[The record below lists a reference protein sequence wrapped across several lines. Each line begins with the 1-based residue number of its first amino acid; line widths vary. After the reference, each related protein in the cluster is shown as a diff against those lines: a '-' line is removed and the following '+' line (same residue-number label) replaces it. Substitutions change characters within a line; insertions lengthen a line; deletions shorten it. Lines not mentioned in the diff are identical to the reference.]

1 MHLLCLITLLLLS
14 CAPASLF
21 AAPGDA
27 AKEFTLDNG
36 LKVLFVEDHKGPLA
50 TFQIWYRVG
59 SRDEPS
65 GKSGMS
71 HLLEHMMFKG
81 TLKHSS
87 KEFTGI
93 IQRNGGTDNAHTTK
107 DYTMYHQS
115 LPSDKIGLSVVLEA
129 DRMKNLLLD
138 PREVE
143 SEQKVVM
150 EERRMRYEDDPQN
163 ALYELVVATALKAHP
178 YRRPVIGW
186 MSDIASIEHTDL
198 RRHYVTYYSPENAFI
213 VVAGDV
219 NPEALLPNIRES
231 FGAVSPSISQIR
243 RTVSVE
249 PEQRGEKRVRLKKE
263 AELPFVIIAYPVP
276 SFPQEDSFALEVLST
291 LLSDGKSSRL
301 YRTLVYDQRIALN
314 AFADY
319 SGLSRDPF
327 LFVLGG
333 TAAPGKGAEDLEK
346 GILAEIQKVL
356 KSPPTEREI
365 QKAKNQIEAAFVF
378 AQDSTYSRALYTG
391 LFEMLG
397 NWRLM
402 ETYLD
407 GVRKVT
413 GEDLVRVAEKYF
425 SDDRR
430 TVGILVPVKVSP

>member
-36 LKVLFVEDHKGPLA
+36 LKVLFVVDQKAPLA

-81 TLKHSS
+81 TRKHSS

-129 DRMKNLLLD
+129 DRMKNVLLD
-138 PREVE
+138 PKEVE
-143 SEQKVVM
+143 SERKVVM
-150 EERRMRYEDDPQN
+150 EERRMRSEDDPQN

-198 RRHYVTYYSPENAFI
+198 RRHYETYYSPENAFI

-219 NPEALLPNIRES
+219 NPEALLPHIRES
-231 FGAVSPSISQIR
+231 FGAIPPASSQMR

-249 PEQRGEKRVRLKKE
+249 PEQKGGKLAFKLT
-263 AELPFVIIAYPVP
+263 A
-276 SFPQEDSFALEVLST
+276 SVL
-291 LLSDGKSSRL
+291 
-301 YRTLVYDQRIALN
+301 VQ
-314 AFADY
+314 AD
-319 SGLSRDPF
+319 R
-327 LFVLGG
+327 
-333 TAAPGKGAEDLEK
+333 
-346 GILAEIQKVL
+346 
-356 KSPPTEREI
+356 
-365 QKAKNQIEAAFVF
+365 
-378 AQDSTYSRALYTG
+378 
-391 LFEMLG
+391 
-397 NWRLM
+397 
-402 ETYLD
+402 
-407 GVRKVT
+407 
-413 GEDLVRVAEKYF
+413 
-425 SDDRR
+425 
-430 TVGILVPVKVSP
+430 